1 MIVILRFVMG
11 AFWIEHSREKWDW
24 PKTAELQRRLT
35 RYDESATGIR
45 KIYLESFALP
55 HWQTLQYL
63 AMFGELAVG
72 LSFLF
77 GLLMRTASIGG
88 VFMAFSFLFAQ
99 GSISGL
105 DFIGNPY
112 GPVVIT
118 ATIVAAWGGGEARCS
133 LGELLRRTT
142 GRPPLDA

>member
-11 AFWIEHSREKWDW
+11 VFWVEHSREKWDW
-24 PKTAELQRRLT
+24 PRTGELQKRLQ
-35 RYDESATGIR
+35 RWNDDATGVR
-45 KIYLESFALP
+45 KVYLESFALP

-72 LSFLF
+72 LSFIV
-77 GLLMRTASIGG
+77 GLLMRTASVGG
-88 VFMAFSFLFAQ
+88 AFMALNFLFAQ

-105 DFIGNPY
+105 DFLGNPY

-118 ATIVAAWGGGEARCS
+118 ATIVAAWGGGEAVAS
-133 LGELLRRTT
+133 FGAMLRRATA
-142 GRPPLDA
+142 RPPLQV